1 MVISEVITFF
11 IYAISIVFLPEYFGT
26 FKMLIDPGQ
35 RIKLTAATDL
45 EFVTSVPF
53 LWKVAL
59 IVAVSSLPLYII
71 KFIRSWVAPASSSKL
86 L

>member
-11 IYAISIVFLPEYFGT
+11 IYAISIVFLPEYFGE

-35 RIKLTAATDL
+35 KKLTAATDL